1 MHDTMRRPRAAFVS
15 CAAALLATA
24 CGGGDATESAGPWM
38 RAGEVGAMTAAYFTV
53 PNAGPDTLRLVAVE
67 VDAAERAAFHETLD
81 SAGTARMEPRDTVTI
96 APGDSAVLA
105 PRGLHV
111 MVHGL
116 RVKLVVGDTV
126 VVRVLT
132 SRPDTIL
139 VAAVVRE

>member
-1 MHDTMRRPRAAFVS
+1 MRRPTVPLACA
-15 CAAALLATA
+15 CAATLLAACAPREATA
-24 CGGGDATESAGPWM
+24 PAGPWM

-67 VDAAERAAFHETLD
+67 VDAAERAAFHETID
-81 SAGTARMEPRDTVTI
+81 SAGTARMVPRDTVTI

-116 RVKLVVGDTV
+116 RVKLVAGDTV

-132 SRPDTIL
+132 ARPDTLL
-139 VAAVVRE
+139 VRTVVRE

>member
-1 MHDTMRRPRAAFVS
+1 MDQSSRVARVSLAAI
-15 CAAALLATA
+15 LAVA
-24 CGGGDATESAGPWM
+24 CGTAQDAAPAGPWM

-67 VDAAERAAFHETLD
+67 VDAAERASFHETRD
-81 SAGTARMEPRDTVTI
+81 SAGTARMVPRDTIAI

-116 RVKLVVGDTV
+116 RVKLVAGDTV
-126 VVRVLT
+126 VVRVLS
-132 SRPDTIL
+132 SRRDTIL
-139 VAAVVRE
+139 VSTLVHE